1 MNMRWRLVLL
11 ALALSLSGCGNDLD
25 TFQGLVK
32 ELDEAEQEIRS
43 RQEEVRAR
51 IQQYNAEHPD
61 RPIDAS
67 SMDRLVMGKEQA
79 EELSRLLGE
88 EKDVSYKG
96 LVQEIIEGREQ
107 IDQLQERV
115 RLLQESLPAPYT
127 VQRGDTHLGVAMNY
141 LMQNHGLSSQEA
153 RSVIEKTAL
162 VEEIHEGFQ
171 IWMLYKDGVFGTY
184 VTQGSAKISPGRA
197 QRLAR
202 QRIEQKMTTLT
213 EERDT
218 AQSSSDSLQE
228 LHDSLQERILF
239 LRSEESRLVSEISA
253 LRESRDQALAR
264 AAMEET
270 QRRDLERR
278 LNSLYYEAASMDA
291 WKQRKVISDPLFGGP
306 RVQSLNNVTFPMTH
320 DLRESQI
327 LTFEASMFPE
337 LKKIKKIDVFPRN
350 FREDNDFAVAFE
362 ADGNR
367 AVIRILRPDAFAG
380 QKVIFALR

>member
-1 MNMRWRLVLL
+1 
-11 ALALSLSGCGNDLD
+11 
-25 TFQGLVK
+25 
-32 ELDEAEQEIRS
+32 
-43 RQEEVRAR
+43 
-51 IQQYNAEHPD
+51 
-61 RPIDAS
+61 
-67 SMDRLVMGKEQA
+67 
-79 EELSRLLGE
+79 
-88 EKDVSYKG
+88 
-96 LVQEIIEGREQ
+96 
-107 IDQLQERV
+107 
-115 RLLQESLPAPYT
+115 
-127 VQRGDTHLGVAMNY
+127 
-141 LMQNHGLSSQEA
+141 
-153 RSVIEKTAL
+153 
-162 VEEIHEGFQ
+162 
-171 IWMLYKDGVFGTY
+171 MLYKDGVFGTY
-184 VTQGSAKISPGRA
+184 ATQGSAKISPGRA